1 MEDLH
6 PLVRAILRGLL
17 ESPLYS
23 LAEDVVAR
31 LSSDQDEPSEGWSA
45 DDAPPR
51 REGPALKSR
60 RQPTDYDGMGQ
71 LLVLEEVVGGW
82 LTREMAI
89 ARAMPKLA
97 RVLELETVS
106 FDRFSDVNLIDEDR
120 SVALEMFEKRF
131 RFVVARARAALSGDA
146 GDLP

>member
-17 ESPLYS
+17 ESPLYT

-31 LSSDQDEPSEGWSA
+31 LSSDQDDLPEGWSS

-51 REGPALKSR
+51 REGPALKSS

-97 RVLELETVS
+97 RGLELETVS
-106 FDRFSDVNLIDEDR
+106 FDRFSDVNLADEDR
-120 SVALEMFEKRF
+120 SVALEIFEKRF